1 MNNSIEMKD
10 VTKTYPNFKM
20 TEVSLE
26 VKKGTIMGLVGENGA
41 GKTTL
46 LKLILNLINKEN
58 GSIRIFDKDNQKEEK
73 LIKEDIGVVLD
84 DSFFSEYF
92 TPVQIGNIMKKFY
105 RNWDQALFDSYL
117 TTFQLPSRQ
126 KVKEF
131 SRGMRMKL
139 QIATALSHHP
149 KLLLLDEPTSGL
161 DPIVRSEILDIFMNF
176 IQDEENSILLST
188 HITSDLEHIA
198 DYITFINQGQIIF
211 SKSRDEL
218 LENYAIIKVSDQ
230 EFKKISPNDIIRF
243 KKNRYDTEILIDNK
257 RTFKKKYPSFNIE
270 KANIEDIMIL
280 YIKGEIL

>member
-26 VKKGTIMGLVGENGA
+26 VKKGTIMGLVEENGA

-92 TPVQIGNIMKKFY
+92 TPVQIGNMMKKFY

>member
-92 TPVQIGNIMKKFY
+92 TPVQIGNMMKKFY

>member
-26 VKKGTIMGLVGENGA
+26 VKKGTIMGLVEENGA

-92 TPVQIGNIMKKFY
+92 TPVQIGNMMKKFY

-117 TTFQLPSRQ
+117 TTF
-126 KVKEF
+126 
-131 SRGMRMKL
+131 
-139 QIATALSHHP
+139 
-149 KLLLLDEPTSGL
+149 
-161 DPIVRSEILDIFMNF
+161 
-176 IQDEENSILLST
+176 
-188 HITSDLEHIA
+188 
-198 DYITFINQGQIIF
+198 
-211 SKSRDEL
+211 
-218 LENYAIIKVSDQ
+218 
-230 EFKKISPNDIIRF
+230 
-243 KKNRYDTEILIDNK
+243 
-257 RTFKKKYPSFNIE
+257 
-270 KANIEDIMIL
+270 
-280 YIKGEIL
+280 